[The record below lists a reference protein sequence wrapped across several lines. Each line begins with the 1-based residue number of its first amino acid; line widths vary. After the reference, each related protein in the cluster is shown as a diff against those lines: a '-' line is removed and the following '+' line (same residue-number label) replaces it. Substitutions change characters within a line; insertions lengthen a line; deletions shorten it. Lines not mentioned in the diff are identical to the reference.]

1 MKKGIL
7 VILFAFL
14 FLTSCGSDSGEELQ
28 PAEAEVVQDSI
39 PTLKGEF
46 IFLSDAAV
54 FKGND
59 FVYGVAIDSVSKD
72 LAKQVEAYKKD
83 QFDMIPVTLKG
94 KVIPNPGTKG
104 WDEFIEIREVLS
116 ISVPKEEPADSTSI

>member
-1 MKKGIL
+1 MKRGIF
-7 VILFAFL
+7 VILLAL
-14 FLTSCGSDSGEELQ
+14 LTLTSCGNDSNEDLQ
-28 PAEAEVVQDSI
+28 PKEEVVVKDSI

-59 FVYGVAIDSVSKD
+59 FIYGVAIDSISKD

-94 KVIPNPGTKG
+94 KIISSPGTKG

-116 ISVPKEEPADSTSI
+116 ISVPKEEPADSISN

>member
-1 MKKGIL
+1 MKKGIV
-7 VILFAFL
+7 VILLAL
-14 FLTSCGSDSGEELQ
+14 LSLTSCGSDSNEDLQ
-28 PAEAEVVQDSI
+28 PKEEVVVKDSI

-59 FVYGVAIDSVSKD
+59 FVYGVTIDSISKD
-72 LAKQVEAYKKD
+72 LAEQVEEYKAD
-83 QFDMIPVTLKG
+83 QFDMVPVTLKG
-94 KVIPNPGTKG
+94 KIIPNPGTKG

-116 ISVPKEEPADSTSI
+116 ISVPKEEPADSISN

>member
-1 MKKGIL
+1 MKRGIF
-7 VILFAFL
+7 VILLAL
-14 FLTSCGSDSGEELQ
+14 LSLTSCGSDSNEDLQ
-28 PAEAEVVQDSI
+28 PKEEVVVKDSI

-59 FVYGVAIDSVSKD
+59 
-72 LAKQVEAYKKD
+72 

-94 KVIPNPGTKG
+94 KIISSPGTKG

-116 ISVPKEEPADSTSI
+116 ISVPKEEPADSASN

>member
-1 MKKGIL
+1 MKKGIF
-7 VILFAFL
+7 VILLAL
-14 FLTSCGSDSGEELQ
+14 LSLTSCGSDSNEDLQ
-28 PAEAEVVQDSI
+28 PKEEVVVKDSI

-59 FVYGVAIDSVSKD
+59 FIYGVAIDSISKD

-94 KVIPNPGTKG
+94 KIISSPGTKG
-104 WDEFIEIREVLS
+104 WDEFI
-116 ISVPKEEPADSTSI
+116 